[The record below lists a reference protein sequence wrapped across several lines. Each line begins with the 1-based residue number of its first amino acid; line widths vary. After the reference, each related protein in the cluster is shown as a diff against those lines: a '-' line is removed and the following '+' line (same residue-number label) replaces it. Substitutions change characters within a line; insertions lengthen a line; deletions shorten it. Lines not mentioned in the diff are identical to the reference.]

1 MNARFLGTLL
11 CVFALSGFANAN
23 GETLYPVQGP
33 AAAQAP
39 PPVITAKFSGTNS
52 GKFTLVQAHGESFQ
66 GQWAFVIPSFVSTK
80 TPQDPAAYLPQ
91 PNLAFA
97 WDAVY
102 GQGYFLAQVIGTRI
116 RRVVATGDQGTVIQV
131 ECLYGDLRAGFNGV
145 AFDSKGN
152 LYKVVFEG
160 TYPAAFTLIAPIGGS
175 RA

>member
-1 MNARFLGTLL
+1 MNARFLCTLL
-11 CVFALSGFANAN
+11 CVCALSGFANAN

-39 PPVITAKFSGTNS
+39 PPVMTAKFSGTNS

-66 GQWAFVIPSFVSTK
+66 GQWAFVIPSFVSAK

-116 RRVVATGDQGTVIQV
+116 RRVVATGDHGTVIQV
-131 ECLYGDLRAGFNGV
+131 ECLFADIHAGFNGV

-152 LYKVVFEG
+152 LYKVVF
-160 TYPAAFTLIAPIGGS
+160 
-175 RA
+175 

>member
-1 MNARFLGTLL
+1 MNTRLL
-11 CVFALSGFANAN
+11 CAILSVCTLGGFANAN

-39 PPVITAKFSGTNS
+39 PPVMTAKFSGANS

-66 GQWAFVIPSFVSTK
+66 GQWAFVTPSFVSTK

-116 RRVVATGDQGTVIQV
+116 RQVVATGDHGTVIQV
-131 ECLYGDLRAGFNGV
+131 ECLYGDFHAGFNGV